1 MTAFWRGRNVFMT
14 GHTGFKGAWMSL
26 LLAHLGARVTGYSLP
41 PEGEHTLFGIC
52 GVADRMASHRIADI
66 RDGALLQA
74 EVEAAR
80 PDVVFHLAAQ
90 SLVRRSYA
98 RPIETFETNVMGTAQ
113 VLEAAR
119 RLDHPC
125 AVVIVTTDKVYEN
138 PEDIYPF
145 RETDR
150 LGAADPYSAS
160 KAAAELVTTTWRK
173 SFAPS
178 DRRGMRVASV
188 RAGNVVGG
196 GDWAEDRLI
205 PDCMRAFVA
214 GRPARIRNPDAVRP
228 WQHALDPLYG
238 YMRVA
243 ERLLDDET
251 DAIGEP
257 TWNFGPDLR
266 GETRTLDV
274 ATRAAQIWGDGAEL
288 EVAPQ
293 VDAPKEAGL
302 LRLDSTKARIELGW
316 QPVWDLERTIARTV
330 DWYKAWARGEDM
342 RTVCNDQIA
351 EFLSDAK
358 TQVAA

>member
-1 MTAFWRGRNVFMT
+1 MTSFWHGRNVFMT

-26 LLAHLGARVTGYSLP
+26 LLGHLGARVTGYSLR
-41 PEGEHTLFGIC
+41 PEGEHTLFDIC
-52 GVADRMASHRIADI
+52 GVADRVTSHHIADI
-66 RDGALLQA
+66 RDGSKLQA
-74 EVEAAR
+74 EVDAAR
-80 PDVVFHLAAQ
+80 PDVIFHLAAQ

-98 RPIETFETNVMGTAQ
+98 QPIETFETNVMGTAQ

-119 RLDHPC
+119 RIDHPC

-150 LGAADPYSAS
+150 LGANDPYSAS

-173 SFAPS
+173 AFAPS
-178 DRRGMRVASV
+178 NRRGMRVASV

-205 PDCMRAFVA
+205 PDCVRAFVA
-214 GRPARIRNPDAVRP
+214 GRPAQIRNPAAVRP
-228 WQHALDPLYG
+228 WQHALDPLCG

-243 ERLLDDET
+243 ERLLDDT
-251 DAIGEP
+251 TAAISEP
-257 TWNFGPDLR
+257 MWNFGPDLG

-274 ATRAAQIWGDGAEL
+274 ATRAAQIWGDDAQL

-302 LRLDSTKARIELGW
+302 LRLDSTKAKVELGW
-316 QPVWDLERTIARTV
+316 RPVWHLERTIARTV
-330 DWYKAWARGEDM
+330 DWYKAWAREEDM
-342 RTVCNDQIA
+342 GAVCDDQIA
-351 EFLSDAK
+351 EFLSDASA
-358 TQVAA
+358 QVAA